1 MQRQGRRVHLGKRG
15 LPSRASISGIV
26 RRTAHLTLLG
36 KWAAQML
43 MSMPVITSISM
54 PKLDVVTT
62 RVFEEGHQ
70 GAHKAAVWLRH
81 VAVVLS
87 MSAACMVMPRISSQC
102 TESYHCL
109 SARNRLYLSMIKAV
123 LQYCTQQ

>member
-1 MQRQGRRVHLGKRG
+1 MR
-15 LPSRASISGIV
+15 
-26 RRTAHLTLLG
+26 
-36 KWAAQML
+36 
-43 MSMPVITSISM
+43 MSMPVILVSSGRTAFIDIIRVSSHTTSISM